1 MEGQAKGWQGMQGYT
16 FLRNNEGI
24 PNDKRAISVLCAN
37 GSRGSVFQ
45 TGLPCRQ
52 ESGGLNTPG
61 Y

>member
-1 MEGQAKGWQGMQGYT
+1 MQLDNRGVW
-16 FLRNNEGI
+16 I
-24 PNDKRAISVLCAN
+24 DAIGPCG

-52 ESGGLNTPG
+52 ESGGLKIPG